1 MTDKKKKP
9 SNNGANGRDAKGRF
23 TKGNPGGDGNPY
35 AKQTAKLRAAL
46 YKAVT
51 AEDIDAIVKKMVD
64 KARFGDT
71 HAANFVFDRVFGKP
85 ILEEG
90 SGTETDPIHYVV
102 NYPNADD
109 NGK

>member
-51 AEDIDAIVKKMVD
+51 VEDIDVIVKKMVN
-64 KARFGDT
+64 KARLGDT
-71 HAANFVFDRVFGKP
+71 HAAQFVFDRIFGKALP
-85 ILEEG
+85 EGPLTVKHEGAVPVTIIEE
-90 SGTETDPIHYVV
+90 TV
-102 NYPNADD
+102 NE
-109 NGK
+109 K